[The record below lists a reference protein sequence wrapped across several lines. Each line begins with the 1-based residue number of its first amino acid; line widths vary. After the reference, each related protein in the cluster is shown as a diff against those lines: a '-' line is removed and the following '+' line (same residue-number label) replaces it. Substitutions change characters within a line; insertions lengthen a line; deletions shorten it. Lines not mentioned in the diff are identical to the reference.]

1 LKKYYPKNSGYKST
15 SFFSLTA
22 GAIDMTLK
30 GSLENAKVRVL
41 LALWAL
47 DGLDK
52 ELNKG
57 KVKPLERSGENAGDY
72 DPVFVALETDGAIK
86 VQRDKSG
93 KIKTVSLTH
102 TGYELLGNWLRPDHF
117 EFEGTQIGA
126 RLGNY
131 LLKWIAQ
138 AGVAVAPV
146 ESAPKISSYDEFKA
160 VALETYERLNFE
172 FNYDHFVPIYRI
184 RRAIGERVT
193 RTEFNDW
200 LIKMQADKVLLLQE
214 NTVEDNT
221 RDKVED
227 SVSTPINGLRCYVTT
242 KLN

>member
-1 LKKYYPKNSGYKST
+1 MKKYYPKNSGYKST

-30 GSLENAKVRVL
+30 GSLDNAKVRVL

-72 DPVFVALETDGAIK
+72 DPVFVALETDGAITVK
-86 VQRDKSG
+86 RDKSG

-102 TGYELLGNWLRPDHF
+102 TGYELLGSWLRPDHF

-146 ESAPKISSYDEFKA
+146 ESVPKISSYDEFKA
-160 VALETYERLNFE
+160 VALEVFDRLNRGYNFK
-172 FNYDHFVPIYRI
+172 DLVPIYRI
-184 RRAIGERVT
+184 RQEFGERVD
-193 RTEFNDW
+193 RLDFNDW
-200 LIKMQADKVLLLQE
+200 MLKMQEDKIFHLHTGGLEATEPQKRDSIDDEYRGLQFFA
-214 NTVEDNT
+214 
-221 RDKVED
+221 
-227 SVSTPINGLRCYVTT
+227 T
-242 KLN
+242 KF